1 MQPKV
6 FYVWDFSRMQHR
18 AARHSCAGA
27 QVLFAHPVVS
37 SCYAVSSSQA
47 HNKVQKA
54 ERFCS
59 VKYDASLGLIL

>member
-6 FYVWDFSRMQHR
+6 FYVWDSSHMQHR
-18 AARHSCAGA
+18 AARPSCAGA

-47 HNKVQKA
+47 HNEVQKT

-59 VKYDASLGLIL
+59 AKYD